1 MCVCLMLLAF
11 SVRVSA
17 SSCFYFIVIVIVV
30 APDGDVD
37 GDVDVGDVISGDYW
51 LVVDA
56 ACGFSVVCAVCHVL
70 RSKYIIDAKYSQRA
84 VANNHD
90 HLVRHGSV

>member
-1 MCVCLMLLAF
+1 MLLAF
-11 SVRVSA
+11 SMRVSA

-30 APDGDVD
+30 APDGDDVD

-51 LVVDA
+51 LVVNA
-56 ACGFSVVCAVCHVL
+56 ACGFSVLCPVSHVL
-70 RSKYIIDAKYSQRA
+70 RSKYIIDAKYSQCA

>member
-1 MCVCLMLLAF
+1 MLLAF

-37 GDVDVGDVISGDYW
+37 GDVDVGDVISGKLDKHFP
-51 LVVDA
+51 L
-56 ACGFSVVCAVCHVL
+56 SVWQTGSGTQTNMNANEVI
-70 RSKYIIDAKYSQRA
+70 SNRA
-84 VANNHD
+84 IEAGVNI
-90 HLVRHGSV
+90 

>member
-1 MCVCLMLLAF
+1 MGGFDMLLAF
-11 SVRVSA
+11 SMRVSA

-30 APDGDVD
+30 APDGDDVD
-37 GDVDVGDVISGDYW
+37 GDDDV
-51 LVVDA
+51 A
-56 ACGFSVVCAVCHVL
+56 ACGFSILWTVCHVL
-70 RSKYIIDAKYSQRA
+70 RSKYLIDAKYSQCA